1 MSLDSSVVTTPRSG
15 PIPTPTDLH
24 PLGLIRSTGR
34 VDVCA
39 GATPG
44 RGCSIGIV
52 GLPSEQEVEMSED
65 AAGRWPHSAGQPT
78 IAEIVEGI
86 RPMGDL
92 SRFAIEDL
100 TPEEEDEFFAIL
112 ETA

>member
-1 MSLDSSVVTTPRSG
+1 
-15 PIPTPTDLH
+15 
-24 PLGLIRSTGR
+24 
-34 VDVCA
+34 
-39 GATPG
+39 
-44 RGCSIGIV
+44 
-52 GLPSEQEVEMSED
+52 MSED